1 MDENVDCGITQELS
15 QEQSIFDTVKTSL
28 SNLKD
33 NIIGKSNNAE
43 ISYTKN
49 TKQII
54 PTNTGSAIINKNDN
68 SITKAEIVVTKVN
81 DYKITEGFD
90 TINMDD
96 INGMLSDSDITILQ
110 SNYSY
115 IMWSVLAVGLLSV
128 TVNTVK

>member
-1 MDENVDCGITQELS
+1 M
-15 QEQSIFDTVKTSL
+15 
-28 SNLKD
+28 
-33 NIIGKSNNAE
+33 
-43 ISYTKN
+43 SYTKN

-54 PTNTGSAIINKNDN
+54 PTNTVSAIINKNDN
-68 SITKAEIVVTKVN
+68 NITKAQIDVTKVN
-81 DYKITEGFD
+81 DYNITEGFN

-96 INGMLSDSDITILQ
+96 VNSMLSDSDITILQ